1 MGINLEYI
9 YEEKAEKL
17 FSNRGFDR
25 DVVGVAGSYG
35 LLDGARIDKGFLG
48 ARIVFAIFFGVFP
61 GEFFQFSSDVG
72 KYAARVVSQPGVNRV
87 FNFES
92 LSVRKSTE
100 LAFNS
105 RHGGSG
111 GSVFRKLTKEREV
124 LIV

>member
-1 MGINLEYI
+1 VGII
-9 YEEKAEKL
+9 
-17 FSNRGFDR
+17 
-25 DVVGVAGSYG
+25 GSHG
-35 LLDGARIDKGFLG
+35 LLDGTRIDKGFLG
-48 ARIVFAIFFGVFP
+48 ARIVFAVFFGVFP

-72 KYAARVVSQPGVNRV
+72 KYAARVISQPGVNRI

-92 LSVRKSTE
+92 LSVREPAE

-105 RHGGSG
+105 RHGGSS